1 MGEVKVETNSAKD
14 EINNIKS
21 AGEDINFKNDVD
33 LSDTNIE
40 PFTSFKNDADIL
52 LEALNNY
59 KSIVSEDTTAMAS
72 VVDEFDSNDKEMAN
86 DISNVPVSK

>member
-1 MGEVKVETNSAKD
+1 MGEIKVETNSAKD

-40 PFTSFKNDADIL
+40 PFISFKDDADIL
-52 LEALNNY
+52 LEALN
-59 KSIVSEDTTAMAS
+59 TTAMVS
-72 VVDEFDSNDKEMAN
+72 VVDEFDINDKEMAN

>member
-1 MGEVKVETNSAKD
+1 MGEIKVETNSAKD

-40 PFTSFKNDADIL
+40 PFISFKDDADIL

-59 KSIVSEDTTAMAS
+59 KSIVSRYYCDGFCS
-72 VVDEFDSNDKEMAN
+72 WWVWHKR
-86 DISNVPVSK
+86 